1 MEDGQK
7 VGGVGI
13 DSGLTGVFAAKE
25 DPDLRYR
32 LEDKLS
38 YV

>member
-1 MEDGQK
+1 
-7 VGGVGI
+7 
-13 DSGLTGVFAAKE
+13 LTGVFAAKE